1 MKINSI
7 DKILKGAAVTMLVEA
22 EELKSNV
29 LAETARLVNEKKLSK
44 EIIEEEVGHYALC
57 HITKNEE
64 TIKEFSFNQQC
75 QVGRAKSLNDLDIS
89 TDDKWLSKS
98 HFKIVVN
105 EDGVPII
112 EDLESINGTYVNDI
126 KFNER
131 KILHRGD
138 CIRAGHSIFIFL

>member
-57 HITKNEE
+57 YIAKNAE

-98 HFKIVVN
+98 HFKIVV
-105 EDGVPII
+105 DGEGIPII
-112 EDLESINGTYVNDI
+112 EDLESRNGTYVNDI
-126 KFNER
+126 KIDER